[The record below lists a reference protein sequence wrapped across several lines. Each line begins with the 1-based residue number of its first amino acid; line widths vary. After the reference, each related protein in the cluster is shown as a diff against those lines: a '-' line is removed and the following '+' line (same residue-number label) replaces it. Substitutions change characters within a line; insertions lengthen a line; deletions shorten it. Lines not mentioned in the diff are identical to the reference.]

1 MEDVKREMDEMEFVD
16 VKIENIAETD
26 DLSTSSEVHVTEVR

>member
-1 MEDVKREMDEMEFVD
+1 MDKMEFID

-26 DLSTSSEVHVTEVR
+26 GERASSEVHVTEVR